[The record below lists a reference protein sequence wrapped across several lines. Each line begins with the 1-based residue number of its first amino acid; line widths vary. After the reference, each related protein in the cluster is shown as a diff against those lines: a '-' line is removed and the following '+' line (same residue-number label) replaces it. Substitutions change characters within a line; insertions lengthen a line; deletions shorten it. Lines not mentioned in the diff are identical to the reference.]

1 MIILPILLCLTKAQ
15 TNSGYRGS
23 YGQMLK
29 VDGIFGEITLAMVN
43 RYKDQYLPGGNTGD
57 LRGVIGNTTW

>member
-1 MIILPILLCLTKAQ
+1 
-15 TNSGYRGS
+15 
-23 YGQMLK
+23 MLK